1 MTTAA
6 ITDAEEIVRKS
17 VFQALGPLMTSYR
30 EPDGATPRLYWKL
43 AKQSTPGY
51 AISRP
56 YVVYQPQGDI
66 LDQALLNTSGI
77 TTPITV
83 KAVADT
89 PAAAA
94 ALLATVAPGMLSL
107 AIPAGYS
114 GYSGVVSQWLRSPNI
129 PPLDG
134 VWTAAHTYQVT
145 FYRS

>member
-17 VFQALGPLMTSYR
+17 VFQALAPLMTAYQYQG
-30 EPDGATPRLYWKL
+30 EAKCYWKI
-43 AKQSTPGY
+43 AKQGAP
-51 AISRP
+51 RP
-56 YVVYQPQGDI
+56 YLIFQPQGDV

-89 PAAAA
+89 PGAAA
-94 ALLATVAPGMLSL
+94 ALLALVAPGMLSL

-114 GYSGVVSQWLRSPNI
+114 GYSGIVSWWLRSPNI